1 MPHYDNSASGG
12 RGELGQSGLTMSY
25 DRREFLK
32 SLTLGGIALF
42 TSDWFK
48 LVDETKAAS
57 GGKLL
62 PALPGE
68 TVSPKGDQLR
78 AFWND
83 SEGYFELCLN
93 GTIYDEVPD
102 LEDDGED
109 EFDSSEFEQGEDET
123 EEEFDERV
131 EEAREEWE
139 SENSS
144 SREQRQEDH
153 EFDWYRRSCPGAQ
166 AVPYLQ
172 GLFSELESNS
182 DKVDA
187 GDYSEVGSIDFYDGA
202 CPGNDTYVAAT
213 APDYATLAA
222 LQSVLGALG
231 WNCRVVIVEPNP
243 KDEAKA

>member
-1 MPHYDNSASGG
+1 
-12 RGELGQSGLTMSY
+12 MSY

-48 LVDETKAAS
+48 LVGETKAAS
-57 GGKLL
+57 AGKLL

-68 TVSPKGDQLR
+68 KVSAKGDQIR

-102 LEDDGED
+102 LEDDEED
-109 EFDSSEFEQGEDET
+109 EFDSSEFEQEEDESDDEF
-123 EEEFDERV
+123 EERIEA
-131 EEAREEWE
+131 AREEWE
-139 SENSS
+139 SENGS
-144 SREQRQEDH
+144 SRESRQEEH
-153 EFDWYRRSCPGAQ
+153 EFDWYRRSCPGAR

-172 GLFSELESNS
+172 GLFSKLEDSS

-187 GDYSEVGSIDFYDGA
+187 GDYADVGSIDFYDGA

-222 LQSVLGALG
+222 LQSALVALD

-243 KDEAKA
+243 SDAAKA

>member
-1 MPHYDNSASGG
+1 
-12 RGELGQSGLTMSY
+12 MSY

-32 SLTLGGIALF
+32 SLALGGIALF
-42 TSDWFK
+42 TADWSK

-62 PALPGE
+62 PALHGE
-68 TVSPKGDQLR
+68 TVSPKSDQLR

-102 LEDDGED
+102 LEDDEED
-109 EFDSSEFEQGEDET
+109 EFDSSELEQGEDESD
-123 EEEFDERV
+123 EEFEERV

-139 SENSS
+139 SENRS

-172 GLFSELESNS
+172 GLFSELESKGDN
-182 DKVDA
+182 VDA
-187 GDYSEVGSIDFYDGA
+187 GDYAEIGSIDFYDGA

-213 APDYATLAA
+213 APDYETLAA
-222 LQSVLGALG
+222 LQRVLSALG

-243 KDEAKA
+243 KDTANA

>member
-1 MPHYDNSASGG
+1 
-12 RGELGQSGLTMSY
+12 MSY

-32 SLTLGGIALF
+32 TLTLGGAALF
-42 TSDWFK
+42 TADWFK
-48 LVDETKAAS
+48 LVEETKAAS
-57 GGKLL
+57 AGKLL

-68 TVSPKGDQLR
+68 KVSAKGDQIR

-102 LEDDGED
+102 LEDDDED
-109 EFDSSEFEQGEDET
+109 EFDDSDLEQGEDES
-123 EEEFDERV
+123 EEEFEERV

-139 SENSS
+139 SENGS
-144 SREQRQEDH
+144 SRERRQENH
-153 EFDWYRRSCPGAQ
+153 EFDWYRRSCPGAR

-172 GLFSELESNS
+172 GLFSKLEASS

-187 GDYSEVGSIDFYDGA
+187 GDYADVGSIDFYDGA

-222 LQSVLGALG
+222 LQSALVALD

-243 KDEAKA
+243 NDAAKA

>member
-1 MPHYDNSASGG
+1 
-12 RGELGQSGLTMSY
+12 MSS
-25 DRREFLK
+25 DRRDFLK
-32 SLTLGGIALF
+32 TLTLGGIALF
-42 TSDWFK
+42 TPDWFK

-68 TVSPKGDQLR
+68 KVSDKGDQLR

-102 LEDDGED
+102 LDDDEDGFD
-109 EFDSSEFEQGEDET
+109 ESEFEQDEDES
-123 EEEFDERV
+123 DEDFETRV
-131 EEAREEWE
+131 DEAREEWE
-139 SENSS
+139 SEHRSE
-144 SREQRQEDH
+144 RENRREDH

-166 AVPYLQ
+166 AVPYLH
-172 GLFSELESNS
+172 GLFSTL
-182 DKVDA
+182 DKKEDDVDA
-187 GDYSEVGSIDFYDGA
+187 GDYAEIGSIDFFDGS

-213 APDYATLAA
+213 APDYATLAELQRVLEA
-222 LQSVLGALG
+222 LK

-243 KDEAKA
+243 KDEAAQG

>member
-1 MPHYDNSASGG
+1 
-12 RGELGQSGLTMSY
+12 MSY

-32 SLTLGGIALF
+32 TLTLGGVALF
-42 TSDWFK
+42 TADWFK

-57 GGKLL
+57 AGKLL

-68 TVSPKGDQLR
+68 KVSAKGDQIR

-102 LEDDGED
+102 LEDDDED
-109 EFDSSEFEQGEDET
+109 EFDDSDLEQGEDES
-123 EEEFDERV
+123 EEEFEERV

-139 SENSS
+139 SENGS
-144 SREQRQEDH
+144 SRERRQENH
-153 EFDWYRRSCPGAQ
+153 EFDWYRRSCPGAK

-172 GLFSELESNS
+172 GLFSELKASS

-187 GDYSEVGSIDFYDGA
+187 GDYADVGSIDFYDGA

-222 LQSVLGALG
+222 LQSALVALD

-243 KDEAKA
+243 NDAAKA

>member
-1 MPHYDNSASGG
+1 
-12 RGELGQSGLTMSY
+12 MSS
-25 DRREFLK
+25 DRRDFLK
-32 SLTLGGIALF
+32 TLTLGGIALF
-42 TSDWFK
+42 TADWFK

-57 GGKLL
+57 GGKIL

-68 TVSPKGDQLR
+68 KVSGEGDQLR

-102 LEDDGED
+102 LDDDEE
-109 EFDSSEFEQGEDET
+109 EFDSSEFEQDEDES
-123 EEEFDERV
+123 DEDF
-131 EEAREEWE
+131 EARIDEARDEWE
-139 SENSS
+139 SEHSS
-144 SREQRQEDH
+144 DQERRREEH

-172 GLFSELESNS
+172 GLFSTL
-182 DKVDA
+182 DKKEDAVDA
-187 GDYSEVGSIDFYDGA
+187 GDYAEVGGIDFYDGS

-213 APDYATLAA
+213 APDYETLAA
-222 LQSVLGALG
+222 LQRVLVALK

-243 KDEAKA
+243 EDEAAQG

>member
-1 MPHYDNSASGG
+1 
-12 RGELGQSGLTMSY
+12 MSY

-32 SLTLGGIALF
+32 TLTLGGIALF
-42 TSDWFK
+42 TPDWFK

-57 GGKLL
+57 AGKLL

-68 TVSPKGDQLR
+68 KVSAKGDQIR

-102 LEDDGED
+102 LEDDDED
-109 EFDSSEFEQGEDET
+109 EFDDSDLEQEEDESDDEFE
-123 EEEFDERV
+123 ERV
-131 EEAREEWE
+131 EAAREEWE
-139 SENSS
+139 SENGS
-144 SREQRQEDH
+144 SRESRQEEH
-153 EFDWYRRSCPGAQ
+153 EFDWYRRSCPGAK

-172 GLFSELESNS
+172 GLFSKLEASS

-187 GDYSEVGSIDFYDGA
+187 GDYADVGSIDFYDGA

-222 LQSVLGALG
+222 LQSALVALD

-243 KDEAKA
+243 ADEAA

>member
-1 MPHYDNSASGG
+1 
-12 RGELGQSGLTMSY
+12 MSS

-42 TSDWFK
+42 TADWFR

-68 TVSPKGDQLR
+68 KVSDKGDQLR

-83 SEGYFELCLN
+83 SEGYFELCVN

-102 LEDDGED
+102 FED
-109 EFDSSEFEQGEDET
+109 EDAEEFDDSEFEQD
-123 EEEFDERV
+123 EEESDEEFEERV
-131 EEAREEWE
+131 QEARDEWE
-139 SENSS
+139 SEQSS
-144 SREQRQEDH
+144 GRESRREEH

-172 GLFSELESNS
+172 GLFGELEANS
-182 DKVDA
+182 EAVDA
-187 GDYSEVGSIDFYDGA
+187 SDYSDVGAIDFYDGA

-222 LQSVLGALG
+222 LQRVLVALD

-243 KDEAKA
+243 ADTAKA

>member
-1 MPHYDNSASGG
+1 
-12 RGELGQSGLTMSY
+12 MSY

-32 SLTLGGIALF
+32 SLALGGIALF
-42 TSDWFK
+42 TADWSK

-68 TVSPKGDQLR
+68 KVSPKGDQLR
-78 AFWND
+78 AFWID

-102 LEDDGED
+102 LEDDEED
-109 EFDSSEFEQGEDET
+109 EFDSSELEQGEDESD
-123 EEEFDERV
+123 EEFEERV

-139 SENSS
+139 SENGS

-172 GLFSELESNS
+172 GLFGELESKGDN
-182 DKVDA
+182 VDA
-187 GDYSEVGSIDFYDGA
+187 GDYAEIGSIDFYDGA

-213 APDYATLAA
+213 APDYETLAA
-222 LQSVLGALG
+222 LQRVLSALG

-243 KDEAKA
+243 KDAAKAKGRGRQGA

>member
-1 MPHYDNSASGG
+1 
-12 RGELGQSGLTMSY
+12 MSY

-32 SLTLGGIALF
+32 SLALGGIALF
-42 TSDWFK
+42 TADWSK

-62 PALPGE
+62 PALSGE

-102 LEDDGED
+102 LDDDEE
-109 EFDSSEFEQGEDET
+109 EFDSSEFEQDEDESDDDF
-123 EEEFDERV
+123 EERV
-131 EEAREEWE
+131 EAAREEWE
-139 SENSS
+139 SEHGS
-144 SREQRQEDH
+144 SRESRQEEH

-172 GLFSELESNS
+172 GLFSTL
-182 DKVDA
+182 DKKEDAVDA
-187 GDYSEVGSIDFYDGA
+187 SDYAEVGGIDFYDGS

-222 LQSVLGALG
+222 LQRVLVALD
-231 WNCRVVIVEPNP
+231 WKCRVVIVEPNP
-243 KDEAKA
+243 EDEAKA

>member
-1 MPHYDNSASGG
+1 
-12 RGELGQSGLTMSY
+12 MSS

-42 TSDWFK
+42 TADWFR

-68 TVSPKGDQLR
+68 KVSEKGDQLR

-83 SEGYFELCLN
+83 SEGYFELCVN

-102 LEDDGED
+102 FED
-109 EFDSSEFEQGEDET
+109 EDAEEFDDSEFEQD
-123 EEEFDERV
+123 EEESDEEFEERV
-131 EEAREEWE
+131 QEARDEWE
-139 SENSS
+139 SEQSS
-144 SREQRQEDH
+144 DRESRREEH

-172 GLFSELESNS
+172 GLFGELEANS
-182 DKVDA
+182 EAVDA
-187 GDYSEVGSIDFYDGA
+187 SDYSDVGAIDFYDGA

-222 LQSVLGALG
+222 LQRVLVALD

-243 KDEAKA
+243 ADTAKA

>member
-1 MPHYDNSASGG
+1 
-12 RGELGQSGLTMSY
+12 MSY

-32 SLTLGGIALF
+32 TLTLGGIALF
-42 TSDWFK
+42 TADWTK
-48 LVDETKAAS
+48 LVEEAKTAS
-57 GGKLL
+57 GGKVL

-68 TVSPKGDQLR
+68 KVSDKGDQIR
-78 AFWND
+78 AFWCD

-102 LEDDGED
+102 LEDDEED
-109 EFDSSEFEQGEDET
+109 EFDSSEFEQDEDESDD
-123 EEEFDERV
+123 EFEERV
-131 EEAREEWE
+131 EAAREEWE
-139 SENSS
+139 SEHASG
-144 SREQRQEDH
+144 RRRRQEEH

-172 GLFSELESNS
+172 GLFRELDKKE

-187 GDYSEVGSIDFYDGA
+187 SDYADVGSIDFYDGA

-222 LQSVLGALG
+222 LQRVLVALG
-231 WNCRVVIVEPNP
+231 RNCRVVIVEPDP
-243 KDEAKA
+243 DDESSVG

>member
-1 MPHYDNSASGG
+1 
-12 RGELGQSGLTMSY
+12 MSY

-32 SLTLGGIALF
+32 TLTLGGVALF
-42 TSDWFK
+42 TADWFK
-48 LVDETKAAS
+48 LVEETKAAS
-57 GGKLL
+57 AGKLL

-68 TVSPKGDQLR
+68 KVSGKGDQIR

-102 LEDDGED
+102 LEEDDED
-109 EFDSSEFEQGEDET
+109 EFDSSEFEQEEDESDDEF
-123 EEEFDERV
+123 EERIEA
-131 EEAREEWE
+131 AREEWE
-139 SENSS
+139 SENGS
-144 SREQRQEDH
+144 SRERRQENH
-153 EFDWYRRSCPGAQ
+153 EFDWYRRSCPGAK

-172 GLFSELESNS
+172 GLFSELKASS

-187 GDYSEVGSIDFYDGA
+187 GDYADVGSIDFYDGA

-222 LQSVLGALG
+222 LQSALVALD

-243 KDEAKA
+243 SDAAKA

>member
-1 MPHYDNSASGG
+1 
-12 RGELGQSGLTMSY
+12 MSY

-32 SLTLGGIALF
+32 TLTLGGVALF
-42 TSDWFK
+42 TADWFK

-57 GGKLL
+57 AGKLL

-68 TVSPKGDQLR
+68 KVSAKGDQIR

-102 LEDDGED
+102 LEDDDED
-109 EFDSSEFEQGEDET
+109 EFDDSDLEQGEDES
-123 EEEFDERV
+123 EEEFEERV

-139 SENSS
+139 SENGS
-144 SREQRQEDH
+144 SRERRQEEH
-153 EFDWYRRSCPGAQ
+153 EFDWYRRSCPGAK

-172 GLFSELESNS
+172 GLFSELKASS

-187 GDYSEVGSIDFYDGA
+187 GDYADVGSIDFYDGA

-222 LQSVLGALG
+222 LQSALVALD

-243 KDEAKA
+243 SDAAKA

>member
-1 MPHYDNSASGG
+1 
-12 RGELGQSGLTMSY
+12 MSS
-25 DRREFLK
+25 DRRDFLK
-32 SLTLGGIALF
+32 TLTLGGIALF
-42 TSDWFK
+42 TADWFK

-57 GGKLL
+57 GGKIL

-68 TVSPKGDQLR
+68 KVSGEGDQLR

-102 LEDDGED
+102 LDDDEE
-109 EFDSSEFEQGEDET
+109 EFDSSEFEQDEDES
-123 EEEFDERV
+123 DEDF
-131 EEAREEWE
+131 EARIDEARDEWE
-139 SENSS
+139 SEHSS
-144 SREQRQEDH
+144 DQERRREEH

-172 GLFSELESNS
+172 GLFSTL
-182 DKVDA
+182 DKKEDAVDA
-187 GDYSEVGSIDFYDGA
+187 GDYAEVGGIDFYDGS

-222 LQSVLGALG
+222 LQRVLVALK

-243 KDEAKA
+243 KDEAAQG

>member
-1 MPHYDNSASGG
+1 
-12 RGELGQSGLTMSY
+12 MSS

-42 TSDWFK
+42 TADWFK

-68 TVSPKGDQLR
+68 KVSDKGDQLR

-83 SEGYFELCLN
+83 SEGYFELCVN

-102 LEDDGED
+102 FED
-109 EFDSSEFEQGEDET
+109 EDAEEFDDSEFEQD
-123 EEEFDERV
+123 EEESDEEFEERV
-131 EEAREEWE
+131 QEARDEWE
-139 SENSS
+139 SEQSS
-144 SREQRQEDH
+144 DRESRREEH

-172 GLFSELESNS
+172 GLFGELEANS
-182 DKVDA
+182 EAVDA
-187 GDYSEVGSIDFYDGA
+187 SDYSDVGSIDFYDGA

-222 LQSVLGALG
+222 LQRVLVALD

-243 KDEAKA
+243 ADTAKA

>member
-1 MPHYDNSASGG
+1 
-12 RGELGQSGLTMSY
+12 MSY

-32 SLTLGGIALF
+32 TLTLGGVALF
-42 TSDWFK
+42 TADWFK

-57 GGKLL
+57 AGKLL

-68 TVSPKGDQLR
+68 KVSAKGDQIR

-102 LEDDGED
+102 LEDDEED
-109 EFDSSEFEQGEDET
+109 EFDSSELEQEEDESDD
-123 EEEFDERV
+123 EFEERV
-131 EEAREEWE
+131 EAAREEWE
-139 SENSS
+139 SENGS
-144 SREQRQEDH
+144 SRERRQDNH
-153 EFDWYRRSCPGAQ
+153 EFDWYRRSCPGAR

-172 GLFSELESNS
+172 GLFSKLEASS

-187 GDYSEVGSIDFYDGA
+187 GDYADVGSIDFYDGA

-222 LQSVLGALG
+222 LQSALVALD

-243 KDEAKA
+243 ADEAKA

>member
-1 MPHYDNSASGG
+1 
-12 RGELGQSGLTMSY
+12 MSY

-32 SLTLGGIALF
+32 TLTLGGVALF
-42 TSDWFK
+42 TADWFK
-48 LVDETKAAS
+48 LVEETKAAS
-57 GGKLL
+57 AGKLL

-68 TVSPKGDQLR
+68 KVSGKGDQIR

-102 LEDDGED
+102 LEDDEED
-109 EFDSSEFEQGEDET
+109 EFDSSEIEQEEDESDDEF
-123 EEEFDERV
+123 EERIEA
-131 EEAREEWE
+131 AREEWE
-139 SENSS
+139 SENGS
-144 SREQRQEDH
+144 SRESRQEEH
-153 EFDWYRRSCPGAQ
+153 EFDWYRRSCPGAR

-172 GLFSELESNS
+172 GLFSKLEASS

-187 GDYSEVGSIDFYDGA
+187 GDYADVGSIDFYDGA

-222 LQSVLGALG
+222 LQSVLVALG
-231 WNCRVVIVEPNP
+231 RKCRVVIVEPNP
-243 KDEAKA
+243 ADEAA

>member
-1 MPHYDNSASGG
+1 
-12 RGELGQSGLTMSY
+12 MSY
-25 DRREFLK
+25 DRRDFLK
-32 SLTLGGIALF
+32 TLSLGGIALF
-42 TSDWFK
+42 TSDWLR
-48 LVDETKAAS
+48 LVEETKAAT

-68 TVSPKGDQLR
+68 KVSAKGDQLR

-83 SEGYFELCLN
+83 AEGRFELCLN

-102 LEDDGED
+102 LDDDDEDG
-109 EFDSSEFEQGEDET
+109 FDSSEFEQEEGESDED
-123 EEEFDERV
+123 F
-131 EEAREEWE
+131 EARLDEARDEWE
-139 SENSS
+139 SEQESERE
-144 SREQRQEDH
+144 SRREEH

-172 GLFSELESNS
+172 GLFSTLEEKA
-182 DKVDA
+182 DAVDA
-187 GDYSEVGSIDFYDGA
+187 GDYAEIGGIEFYDGS

-222 LQSVLGALG
+222 LQRVLVALK

-243 KDEAKA
+243 DDETKPA

>member
-1 MPHYDNSASGG
+1 
-12 RGELGQSGLTMSY
+12 MSY

-32 SLTLGGIALF
+32 TLTLGGVALF
-42 TSDWFK
+42 TADWFK

-57 GGKLL
+57 AGKLL

-68 TVSPKGDQLR
+68 KVSAKGDQIR

-102 LEDDGED
+102 LEDVEAD
-109 EFDSSEFEQGEDET
+109 EFDSSEIEQEEDESDDEF
-123 EEEFDERV
+123 EERIEA
-131 EEAREEWE
+131 AREEWE
-139 SENSS
+139 SENGS
-144 SREQRQEDH
+144 SRESRQEEH
-153 EFDWYRRSCPGAQ
+153 EFDWYRRSCPGAR

-172 GLFSELESNS
+172 GLFSKLEASS

-187 GDYSEVGSIDFYDGA
+187 GDYADVGSIDFYDGA

-222 LQSVLGALG
+222 LQSALVALD

-243 KDEAKA
+243 SDAAKA